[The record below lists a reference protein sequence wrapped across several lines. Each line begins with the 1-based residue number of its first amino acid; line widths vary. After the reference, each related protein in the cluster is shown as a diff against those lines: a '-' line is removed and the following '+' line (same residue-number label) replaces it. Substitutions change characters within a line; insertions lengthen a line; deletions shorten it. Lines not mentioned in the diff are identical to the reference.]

1 MIIRHTQL
9 YTGVLEVIDQVLHS
23 CETIL
28 VLVQILEYSDNDP
41 LLAGVETF
49 HIDRP
54 DLTKALQSSSRSVL
68 SFGGRV
74 REVKPAIL
82 QSRAD

>member
-49 HIDRP
+49 HIDSIP
-54 DLTKALQSSSRSVL
+54 D
-68 SFGGRV
+68 
-74 REVKPAIL
+74 
-82 QSRAD
+82 